1 MIQAPPTAGIRKGL
15 TMSKM
20 SFLKPKKKESPIS
33 DDTFEIRKL
42 FIYQQYWEGLREFR
56 EKRER
61 AARFFNGD
69 QWFESTLNDDG
80 EWVTEEQNIMSM
92 GSPPIKQN
100 IIKPV
105 IRSLIGQHRGNSSKS
120 VVVARTPEKSKESE
134 MLSNALQYNLS
145 SINKSKELDARALEE
160 FLISGLPVQEIVW
173 RYVPELKREEAQIY
187 NRNPSSMFF
196 NNDIEDIEGRDI
208 RVIGRLIDY
217 TIDEVIVN
225 FGSTPQREKKLRE
238 IYSSNLSDYV
248 DSMDMEDRQYLRDF
262 YIPLDVSKCR
272 VIVSWEKRLVKQ
284 MKVHDWMD
292 GREFYCDWDQKQ
304 LDQANAF
311 RVSKYMEAGRSEDEV
326 LPLEGES
333 MNVQKMFYAYY
344 SPYGHVLREGE
355 TPFEHGSHPFI
366 ITPYP
371 LLDGSITGLATDLI
385 PTQKQV
391 NRIFVLQDMITSS
404 SIKNGLIVD
413 TNSLKGTSLEEVGA
427 QHKKIGGVIGLDL
440 GGNAK
445 PPVEIKGSSN
455 NLGNLEWIQMY
466 LQMNQEVSG
475 VSTAMKGQT
484 AQSGTSGKL
493 YDAQINQSSMN
504 SKDMMETFSG
514 LFCVDRDMKLLK
526 TIQQFYKEPRML
538 AIAGKSYTETAMLYD
553 PDRVMDM
560 DFDLTIG
567 QTSDSPIYR
576 TIIEDTLTKFVDQN
590 KITLKQWATQTTL
603 PFASSFLE
611 MLRKDEE
618 EQAQAQQQGIAQS
631 QIDPNAAQG
640 QPQIA
645 VA

>member
-1 MIQAPPTAGIRKGL
+1 
-15 TMSKM
+15 MSKM
-20 SFLKPKKKESPIS
+20 KFLKPKKKEAPIS
-33 DDTFEIRKL
+33 DETFELRKL
-42 FIYQQYWEGLREFR
+42 DIYRQYWEGLREFR
-56 EKRER
+56 DKRER
-61 AARFFNGD
+61 AAKFFNGD

-80 EWVTEEQNIMSM
+80 EWVSEERNIMSL
-92 GSPPIKQN
+92 GAPPIKQN

-105 IRSLIGQHRGNSSKS
+105 IRSLVGQHRGNSSKS

-134 MLSNALQYNLS
+134 MLSNALQYNLQS
-145 SINKSKELDARALEE
+145 VNKSKELDARALEE
-160 FLISGLPVQEIVW
+160 FLISGVAIQEIVW

-187 NRNPSSMFF
+187 NRNPNSMFF

-217 TIDEVIVN
+217 TMDELIVN
-225 FGSTPQREKKLRE
+225 FGSTPEREKKLRD
-238 IYSSNLSDYV
+238 IYGSDLSDYV
-248 DSMDMEDRQYLRDF
+248 DAMAMEDRQYLRDF
-262 YIPLDVSKCR
+262 YVPFDISKCR
-272 VIVSWEKRLVKQ
+272 VIVAWEKRLVKQ

-292 GREFYCDWDQKQ
+292 GREFYCDWDQKK
-304 LDQANAF
+304 LDQANNY
-311 RVSKYMEAGRSEDEV
+311 RISEYAKLGTPAEDV
-326 LPLEGES
+326 LPLEGEI

-366 ITPYP
+366 TIAYP
-371 LLDGSITGLATDLI
+371 LLDGNITGIATDLI

-404 SIKNGLIVD
+404 SIKNSLVVD
-413 TNSLKGTSLEEVGA
+413 TNSLKGTSLEEVGE

-445 PPVEIKGSSN
+445 VPIELKGSSN

-484 AQSGTSGKL
+484 AASGTSGKL
-493 YDAQINQSSMN
+493 YDAQINQSSLN
-504 SKDMMETFSG
+504 SKDVMETFSG
-514 LFCVDRDMKLLK
+514 AFCTDRDMKLLK
-526 TIQQFYKEPRML
+526 TIQQYYKEPRML
-538 AIAGKSYTETAMLYD
+538 AIAGKSYTETAILYD

-590 KITLKQWATQTTL
+590 KITLKQWAQQTTL
-603 PFASSFLE
+603 PFASSFLD

-618 EQAQAQQQGIAQS
+618 EQAKLQQQQGMIPQQGVDPNAQQQQ
-631 QIDPNAAQG
+631 QQ
-640 QPQIA
+640 QA